1 MPRGDFRHRE
11 PKKVKKEKK
20 KLSPLVELLPQT
32 QQGTPERIL
41 HKRKP
46 SRREEEEEL

>member
-11 PKKVKKEKK
+11 PKKAKKDKK
-20 KLSPLVELLPQT
+20 KLTPLTELLPQT
-32 QQGTPERIL
+32 QQSAPERIL
-41 HKRKP
+41 PKRKV